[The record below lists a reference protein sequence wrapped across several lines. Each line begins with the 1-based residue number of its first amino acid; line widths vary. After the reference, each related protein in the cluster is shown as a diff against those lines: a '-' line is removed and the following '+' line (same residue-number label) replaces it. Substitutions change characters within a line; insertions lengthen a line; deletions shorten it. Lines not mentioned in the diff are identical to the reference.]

1 MAFGISEVY
10 HTGCGAVLRRAAAL
24 VVGSKQFAMTQ
35 EDDQRTCSRRPV
47 SSVSAAFLENDTFLK
62 RFLARFFSNR
72 QDIEDVAQ
80 EAYLRA
86 YVAEQQKEIEQPRA
100 YLFRI
105 AKNLAL
111 TKLTKKSKKITDYL
125 EESGASVVI
134 ECGAA
139 ADSEVEAEESLGLYC
154 EAIAALPEK
163 CRQVFLL
170 RKVHGLSHKEIAP
183 RMSLSVSSVEKYLLR
198 GILECKTFVQEQ
210 EGRVPNREASMVA
223 EGSRDK
229 GR

>member
-1 MAFGISEVY
+1 
-10 HTGCGAVLRRAAAL
+10 
-24 VVGSKQFAMTQ
+24 MTQ
-35 EDDQRTCSRRPV
+35 VDDPRNYSRRPL
-47 SSVSAAFLENDTFLK
+47 SSVSAAFLENHAFLE
-62 RFLARFFSNR
+62 RFLARFFSNQ

-86 YVAEQQKEIEQPRA
+86 YVAEQKKEIEQPKA

-105 AKNLAL
+105 ARNLAL
-111 TKLTKKSKKITDYL
+111 TQLTRKSKKITDYL
-125 EESGASVVI
+125 EESDASVVI

-139 ADSEVEAEESLGLYC
+139 ADSEVEAQESLGLYC
-154 EAIAALPEK
+154 EAVAALPEK

-170 RKVHGLSHKEIAP
+170 RKVHGLAHKEIAE

-198 GILECKTFVQEQ
+198 GILECKAFVQER
-210 EGRVPNREASMVA
+210 EGRVPDREASTAA
-223 EGSRDK
+223 EIGRDK

>member
-1 MAFGISEVY
+1 MI
-10 HTGCGAVLRRAAAL
+10 R
-24 VVGSKQFAMTQ
+24 
-35 EDDQRTCSRRPV
+35 EDDPRTHNRRPL
-47 SSVSAAFLENDTFLK
+47 SAVSAAFLENHAFLK
-62 RFLARFFSNR
+62 RFLARFFSDR

-80 EAYLRA
+80 EAFLRA

-111 TKLTKKSKKITDYL
+111 TKLTKKSKNITDYL

-134 ECGAA
+134 EWGAA

-154 EAIAALPEK
+154 EAVAALPEK

-170 RKVHGLSHKEIAP
+170 RKVHGLAHKEIAE

-198 GILECKTFVQEQ
+198 GSTKAVCLAEKQQ
-210 EGRVPNREASMVA
+210 RRPRAAAMRPDNEGEYCRVSAPKSHRR
-223 EGSRDK
+223 G
-229 GR
+229 GRCVVDQTGR

>member
-1 MAFGISEVY
+1 MI
-10 HTGCGAVLRRAAAL
+10 RD
-24 VVGSKQFAMTQ
+24 
-35 EDDQRTCSRRPV
+35 DDQETRNRQPLSA
-47 SSVSAAFLENDTFLK
+47 VSAAFLENNTFLK
-62 RFLARFFSNR
+62 RFLARFFSDS

-86 YVAEQQKEIEQPRA
+86 YVAEQQKEIEQPKA

-105 AKNLAL
+105 ARNLAL
-111 TKLTKKSKKITDYL
+111 TQLTQKSKKITDYL

-154 EAIAALPEK
+154 EAVAALPEK

-170 RKVHGLSHKEIAP
+170 RKVHGLAHKEIAK

-198 GILECKTFVQEQ
+198 GILECKAFVQER
-210 EGRVPNREASMVA
+210 EGLVPNLDAATAA
-223 EGSRDK
+223 ESGRDEV
-229 GR
+229 RQ

>member
-1 MAFGISEVY
+1 MIQKD
-10 HTGCGAVLRRAAAL
+10 HP
-24 VVGSKQFAMTQ
+24 
-35 EDDQRTCSRRPV
+35 RTRNRRPL
-47 SSVSAAFLENDTFLK
+47 SAVSAAFLVNHDFLK
-62 RFLARFFSNR
+62 RFLARYFSDS

-86 YVAEQQKEIEQPRA
+86 YVAEQQKEIEQPKA

-105 AKNLAL
+105 ARNLAL
-111 TKLTKKSKKITDYL
+111 TQLTAKSKKITDYI
-125 EESGASVVI
+125 EECGASVVI
-134 ECGAA
+134 ECVAA
-139 ADSEVEAEESLGLYC
+139 ADIEVEAQESLGLYC
-154 EAIAALPEK
+154 EAVAALPEK

-170 RKVHGLSHKEIAP
+170 RKVHGLAHKEIAQ

-198 GILECKTFVQEQ
+198 GILECKAFVQEQ

-223 EGSRDK
+223 EGSRNK